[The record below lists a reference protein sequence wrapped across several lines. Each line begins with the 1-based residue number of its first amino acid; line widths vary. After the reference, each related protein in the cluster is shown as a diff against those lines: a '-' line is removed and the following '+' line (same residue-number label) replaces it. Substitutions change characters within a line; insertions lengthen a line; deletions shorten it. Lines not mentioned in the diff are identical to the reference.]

1 MHYPQIYTQNPPQ
14 NNPHNPKHSN
24 PYLLLSPTMLDLH
37 SNVPELRQDRR
48 LATEVLPAMLTVLL
62 NADK

>member
-1 MHYPQIYTQNPPQ
+1 
-14 NNPHNPKHSN
+14 
-24 PYLLLSPTMLDLH
+24 MLDLH

-48 LATEVLPAMLTVLL
+48 LATEVLPAMLTALL